1 MTEYENSLIM
11 DNLKL
16 VGHIASKYRSRPDY
30 NDIVQAGMVGL
41 CEAAMRFDETRGNK
55 FSTYAGSYIHGHIC
69 EYYHRYA
76 ISPIKLPR
84 DMITKICRG
93 DLENISMAS
102 LDYTPNDY
110 ISLSELIADDID
122 IKKECLDELSY
133 TDLLQFMQSKLTVNE
148 YRAFLVD
155 FHGVKQ
161 KQIGSILGISQS
173 FVSRTLRKARIKIIE
188 ELNDRGYAV

>member
-1 MTEYENSLIM
+1 MY
-11 DNLKL
+11 K
-16 VGHIASKYRSRPDY
+16 R
-30 NDIVQAGMVGL
+30 Q
-41 CEAAMRFDETRGNK
+41 
-55 FSTYAGSYIHGHIC
+55 
-69 EYYHRYA
+69 
-76 ISPIKLPR
+76 
-84 DMITKICRG
+84 
-93 DLENISMAS
+93 S

-133 TDLLQFMQSKLTVNE
+133 TDLLRFMQSKLTVNE

>member
-55 FSTYAGSYIHGHIC
+55 FSTYAGSYIHG

-93 DLENISMAS
+93 DLENISMTS

-133 TDLLQFMQSKLTVNE
+133 TDLLRFMQSK
-148 YRAFLVD
+148 
-155 FHGVKQ
+155 
-161 KQIGSILGISQS
+161 
-173 FVSRTLRKARIKIIE
+173 
-188 ELNDRGYAV
+188 

>member
-55 FSTYAGSYIHGHIC
+55 FSTYAGSYIHGRIC

-76 ISPIKLPR
+76 ISSIKLPR